1 MLNFRQLQ
9 IKAPTTTYRL
19 ALLLATALNIYEKT
33 INGGI
38 GQKWWWCRTTYS
50 CRRKALASN
59 WAIPGLYP
67 AKTDILMPAKL
78 WWIAYHCTAIQK
90 SYKSLLC
97 DCILVPSV
105 QWDDAS
111 LACRLQWLCWLH
123 YTITV
128 ELHCT
133 LLHTTSLHC
142 ITMHLTF
149 INALNGIAL
158 YCIVLYCT
166 VLYCTAQNC
175 SVLFYP
181 ISAIHCSAAH
191 LTSLHGS
198 NQPFYPL

>member
-50 CRRKALASN
+50 CRHKALASN
-59 WAIPGLYP
+59 WPIPGLYP
-67 AKTDILMPAKL
+67 AKTDILMSAEL
-78 WWIAYHCTAIQK
+78 WWIAYHCTTIQK
-90 SYKSLLC
+90 SYKSLLFG
-97 DCILVPSV
+97 CISVPTA
-105 QWDDAS
+105 QWDDVS
-111 LACRLQWLCWLH
+111 LAYLLQWLCWLH
-123 YTITV
+123 YTIRV

-166 VLYCTAQNC
+166 VLYCTQLQC
-175 SVLFYP
+175 TVLP
-181 ISAIHCSAAH
+181 NICNT
-191 LTSLHGS
+191 LQCTTLD
-198 NQPFYPL
+198 